1 MKRLLVSLVAVL
13 ALASLVVVGCSQSAP
28 AAAPT
33 KAAEPAKAAEPTKP
47 AAAAPAAQPTAAAP
61 AAAAKSNW
69 PEKGKS
75 ITCIVA
81 SDAGG
86 SSDVG
91 ARLLAP
97 LIEKELGVPVQ
108 VVNKPG
114 AGWQV
119 GLTEL
124 AKAKPDGYTFG
135 MAVLPQVNTIYLDPE
150 RKAAFDRKSFMPVGL
165 QVQDPGVIA
174 VSSDSKYKTLQD
186 VIDAAKANPG
196 KITASTTGIM
206 GDDHLNL
213 LRTQQ
218 ALGIKF
224 AAVHFTGGA
233 PSIAALLGGHVDVNF
248 NNVGDYMTQYKA
260 GSVRILAITGPSET
274 KYYPGVKTFE
284 ALTGKKQESSSTRGF
299 VYPAG
304 TPQDIVD
311 TMAAAFKKAWDNPD
325 LQKKLDEQA
334 LTAKYMT
341 PKEFGD
347 YWDQMDTTLPAVME
361 DARKEPGTVAPTP
374 VPAPTKAP

>member
-1 MKRLLVSLVAVL
+1 MKRILVSMVAIL

-33 KAAEPAKAAEPTKP
+33 KAAEPAKAGEPTK
-47 AAAAPAAQPTAAAP
+47 AAAPAAQPTTAAS

-69 PEKGKS
+69 PEKGKP
-75 ITCIVA
+75 ITIIVA

-86 SSDVG
+86 SSDIG

-135 MAVLPQVNTIYLDPE
+135 MAVLPQANTIYLDPE
-150 RKAAFDRKSFMPVGL
+150 RKAAFDRKSFLPIGL

-196 KITASTTGIM
+196 NITASTTGIM

-224 AAVHFTGGA
+224 APVHFTGGA

-260 GSVRILAITGPSET
+260 GSVRILAVTGPSET

-311 TMAAAFKKAWDNPD
+311 TMASAFKKAWDSPD
-325 LQKKLDEQA
+325 LQKKLDDQA
-334 LTAKYMT
+334 LTARYMT

-347 YWDQMDTTLPAVME
+347 YWDQMDTTLPGLMDE
-361 DARKEPGTVAPTP
+361 ARKEPGTTAPTA

>member
-13 ALASLVVVGCSQSAP
+13 ALASLAVAGCSQSAP
-28 AAAPT
+28 APAPT
-33 KAAEPAKAAEPTKP
+33 KAAEPAKAAAP
-47 AAAAPAAQPTAAAP
+47 AATAAPAAAQPTAAAAAP
-61 AAAAKSNW
+61 AAATTSW

-75 ITCIVA
+75 ITCIVG

-91 ARLLAP
+91 ARLITP

-124 AKAKPDGYTFG
+124 AKSKPDGYTFG
-135 MAVLPQVNTIYLDPE
+135 MAVLPQANTIYLDPE
-150 RKAAFDRKSFMPVGL
+150 RKAAFDRKSFQPIGL

-174 VSSDSKYKTLQD
+174 VASSSKYKTLQD
-186 VIDAAKANPG
+186 LIDDAKANPG

-218 ALGIKF
+218 AVGIKF
-224 AAVHFTGGA
+224 ATVHFTGGA

-260 GSVRILAITGPSET
+260 GSVRILAITGPSESPF
-274 KYYPGVKTFE
+274 YPGVKTFE
-284 ALTGKKQESSSTRGF
+284 ALTGKKQESSSTRTF

-304 TPQDIVD
+304 VPQPIVD
-311 TMAAAFKKAWDNPD
+311 KMAAAFKKAWDSPEM
-325 LQKKLDEQA
+325 QAKLKEQA
-334 LTAKYMT
+334 LTAKYMD
-341 PKEFGD
+341 PKELGA
-347 YWDQMDTTLPAVME
+347 YWDEMDKTLPALME

>member
-13 ALASLVVVGCSQSAP
+13 AVASLVVVGCSSAAP

-33 KAAEPAKAAEPTKP
+33 KAAEPAKAAAP
-47 AAAAPAAQPTAAAP
+47 AAAAPAATTAPAAAP
-61 AAAAKSNW
+61 AAAKTNW
-69 PEKGKS
+69 PENGKS

-91 ARLLAP
+91 ARLISP
-97 LIEKELGVPVQ
+97 LIEKELGVPIQ

-135 MAVLPQVNTIYLDPE
+135 MAVMPQANTIYLDPE
-150 RKAAFDRKSFMPVGL
+150 RKAAFDRKSFLPIGL
-165 QVQDPGVIA
+165 QVQDPGIIA

-186 VIDAAKANPG
+186 LIDDAKANPS

-218 ALGIKF
+218 ALGIKL
-224 AAVHFTGGA
+224 APVHFTGGA
-233 PSIAALLGGHVDVNF
+233 PSIAALLGGHVAVNF
-248 NNVGDYMTQYKA
+248 NNVGDYMTQFKA
-260 GSVRILAITGPSET
+260 GSVRFLAITSPTET
-274 KYYPGVKTFE
+274 KFYPGVKTFE
-284 ALTGKKQESSSTRGF
+284 SITGKKQESSSTRGF
-299 VYPAG
+299 VFPAG
-304 TPQDIVD
+304 VPQEIVD
-311 TMAAAFKKAWDNPD
+311 KMAAAFKKAWDNPD
-325 LQKKLDEQA
+325 LQKKLEEQA

-347 YWDQMDTTLPAVME
+347 YWDEMDKGLPALME
-361 DARKEPGTVAPTP
+361 EAKKEPGTVAPTA